1 MNVIPESVFKLPRQP
16 TSSSQAFTRRH
27 AAGSERE
34 GSLIEEGWPLGLQ
47 PLNLRVGLVGN
58 HGDFSGSVSFNTLI
72 TGSPT
77 SSTDSSS
84 DLDTESTGSFFHD
97 RSITLGSLIGV
108 SSIFELSK
116 RSIRGRKTE
125 AVKEKKRSNNRRP
138 RRAWLFSLCSRDST
152 AIAENVNN
160 NNNNNPPSLGHFL
173 AVERRVANNNN
184 NGCRMN
190 QLISPN
196 IYYGPDELA
205 LTQPNMEP
213 NSLFVDGRIAPP
225 PPRSNADDERRNNG
239 GLLDNHGNGYCGVPV
254 LFSCMCGQSSSH

>member
-1 MNVIPESVFKLPRQP
+1 MAQ
-16 TSSSQAFTRRH
+16 Q
-27 AAGSERE
+27 
-34 GSLIEEGWPLGLQ
+34 EEGWPLGLQ
-47 PLNLRVGLVGN
+47 PLNLRVGLAGN

-125 AVKEKKRSNNRRP
+125 AVKEKKKSNNKRS
-138 RRAWLFSLCSRDST
+138 RRAWLFSLCSRDSID
-152 AIAENVNN
+152 IAENVNN
-160 NNNNNPPSLGHFL
+160 NNINNPPSLGHFL
-173 AVERRVANNNN
+173 AVERRAANNNN
-184 NGCRMN
+184 NNNNNECRRN
-190 QLISPN
+190 QLSSN
-196 IYYGPDELA
+196 IYYGPDDLA
-205 LTQPNMEP
+205 MTQPYMEP

-225 PPRSNADDERRNNG
+225 PPPPQSNADHERRNNG
-239 GLLDNHGNGYCGVPV
+239 GLLDNHGNGCCGVPV